1 MTHFSKT
8 LLITLLVGGLAVV
21 GCGEDDDPD
30 NQDENQVQNQ
40 DNDNQDNGDELV
52 DLVATAEAEGNFTV
66 LLDAL
71 EAAELTETL
80 QGEQEYTLF
89 APDDDAFGDI
99 PEADLDELLEPENRD
114 DLVELL
120 SYHLIEGEITSGDV
134 AAGEFETVAGIDV
147 EITVDG
153 DDIFYGGAPITEVD
167 LQASNGVIHTLGEV
181 AFPPEEDDNGNG
193 ETEQTLLELL
203 GDSDDFTMLAE
214 LVGDA
219 DLEGTLDGDEDLTV
233 FAPTDD
239 AFDDLPDGVLDG
251 LDGDDVA
258 DILLYHVTE
267 GTVMSSDVDDGVIET
282 TDGRV
287 LLATEADGD
296 LQINDSTVVDA
307 DIEASNGVAHA
318 VDSVIL
324 PPGDIAEVAQEN
336 GLDELVD
343 AVTAADLVDTVTGDD
358 LLTVFAPTDEAF
370 NAASEVIDGLDQQEL
385 VDALLF
391 HVLDS
396 GAFSSFE
403 ITPGMFDTAAGVE
416 VEVSLDGEVLMY
428 DTAEIVITDVVAEN
442 GIVHVIDEVVLYDGE

>member
-1 MTHFSKT
+1 MTHLSKT

-66 LLDAL
+66 LLEAL

-80 QGEQEYTLF
+80 EGDEDYTLF
-89 APDDDAFGDI
+89 APDDDAFGEVPD
-99 PEADLDELLEPENRD
+99 ADLDELLEPENQD

-120 SYHLIEGEITSGDV
+120 SYHLIEGEITSDNV

-147 EITVDG
+147 EITIDG
-153 DDIFYGGAPITEVD
+153 DDISYGGAPITDVD

-239 AFDDLPDGVLDG
+239 AFDDLPDGALDG

-267 GTVMSSDVDDGVIET
+267 GAVMSSDVEDGVIET
-282 TDGRV
+282 VDGRV
-287 LLATEADGD
+287 LLATDADSA
-296 LQINDSTVVDA
+296 LQINDSMVIDP

-318 VDSVIL
+318 VDSVIM
-324 PPGDIAEVAQEN
+324 PPGDIAEVAEEN

-343 AVTAADLVDTVTGDD
+343 AVTAAGLVDVVTGDD
-358 LLTVFAPTDEAF
+358 LLTVFAPTDDAF
-370 NAASEVIDGLDQQEL
+370 DAASGVIADLNEDEL
-385 VDALLF
+385 EEALLY

-396 GAFSSFE
+396 GAYSSFE
-403 ITPGMFDTAAGVE
+403 ITPGTFETAAGLD
-416 VEVSLDGEVLMY
+416 VEVSADGEDLMY
-428 DTAEIVITDVVAEN
+428 DTANIEITDVVAEN
-442 GIVHVIDEVVLYDGE
+442 GIVHVIDQVVLYDGE